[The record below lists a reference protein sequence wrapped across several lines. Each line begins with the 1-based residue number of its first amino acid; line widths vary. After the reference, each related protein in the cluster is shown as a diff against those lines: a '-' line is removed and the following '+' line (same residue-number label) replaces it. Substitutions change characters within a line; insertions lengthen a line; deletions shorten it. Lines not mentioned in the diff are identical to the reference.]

1 MSVWLG
7 PVSWL
12 EEGLGKALQGQELDH
27 ERECVSEIVVIEGT
41 GVFGSGLFSILRRD
55 NLEEGEDLLTQK

>member
-1 MSVWLG
+1 M
-7 PVSWL
+7 
-12 EEGLGKALQGQELDH
+12 GKALQGQELDH

-41 GVFGSGLFSILRRD
+41 GVFGSGLFSILTRD